1 MSLFN
6 IVTVKSNISI
16 GGLKILLSS
25 QDLIMF
31 QKRPCLIFSLCASRE
46 AETQSGL
53 HILEFC
59 GIKQFFLPSFRHSQE
74 PASVNLFPIPS
85 QSASK
90 AVSPCFIQV
99 RRFNFQEQDRN
110 EHLRRCLHLS
120 DGFPLQ
126 ALSVANNRGQN
137 YSEGNPASILKLHR
151 SFFFATIT

>member
-1 MSLFN
+1 M
-6 IVTVKSNISI
+6 TVKSNISI